1 MGADMNEPTILVTGA
16 TGQVGFELVRA
27 LQGLGRVV
35 APDRSMLDLSDGNR
49 LATVVREIQPSF
61 IINPAAY
68 TAVDQAESDA
78 DAAMRVNATA
88 PGVLA
93 AEARRIGAA
102 LIHYSTDY
110 VFDGTKDG
118 PYDEDD
124 PVGPLNVY
132 GASKLAGERAIED
145 IGGAYV
151 VLRTSWVYGMRGRN
165 FLRTMLRL
173 AQERPELR
181 IVADQIG
188 APTWSRIVAELTAHI
203 VAQAIAVS
211 EDAQDDWWAKR
222 SGTYHLTAAGS
233 TSWAGFAEAI
243 FEHLALEKRPR
254 VVPISAA
261 EYPTPARRP
270 ANSCLSNAKLTAMF
284 GVRAPQWREA
294 LRVCLAGLEVC

>member
-1 MGADMNEPTILVTGA
+1 MNEPTILVTGA

-27 LQGLGRVV
+27 LQGLARVV
-35 APDRSMLDLSDGNR
+35 APDRSMLDLSDGKR
-49 LATVVREIQPSF
+49 LATVVREIQPSI

-93 AEARRIGAA
+93 AEARHIGAT

-110 VFDGTKDG
+110 VFDGTKNA
-118 PYDEDD
+118 PYNEDD

-145 IGGAYV
+145 AGCAYV

-173 AQERPELR
+173 AEERPELR
-181 IVADQIG
+181 IVADQI
-188 APTWSRIVAELTAHI
+188 
-203 VAQAIAVS
+203 
-211 EDAQDDWWAKR
+211 
-222 SGTYHLTAAGS
+222 
-233 TSWAGFAEAI
+233 
-243 FEHLALEKRPR
+243 
-254 VVPISAA
+254 
-261 EYPTPARRP
+261 
-270 ANSCLSNAKLTAMF
+270 
-284 GVRAPQWREA
+284 
-294 LRVCLAGLEVC
+294 

>member
-1 MGADMNEPTILVTGA
+1 MKEPTILVTGA

-49 LATVVREIQPSF
+49 LATVVREIQPSI

-78 DAAMRVNATA
+78 DAAMCVNATA

-93 AEARRIGAA
+93 AEAQHIGAA

-110 VFDGTKDG
+110 VFDGTKG
-118 PYDEDD
+118 EPYDEDD

-145 IGGAYV
+145 VGGAYI

-188 APTWSRIVAELTAHI
+188 APTWSRIIAESTAHI

-211 EDAQDDWWAKR
+211 EDAQGEWWAKR
-222 SGTYHLTAAGS
+222 SGTYHLTTAGS

-243 FEHLALEKRPR
+243 FEHLAPEKRPR
-254 VVPISAA
+254 VVPISTA
-261 EYPTPARRP
+261 EYPTAARRP

-294 LRVCLAGLEVC
+294 LRICLAGMDVC

>member
-1 MGADMNEPTILVTGA
+1 MIEPTILVTGA

-68 TAVDQAESDA
+68 TAVDRAESDA

-110 VFDGTKDG
+110 VFDGKKDE

-145 IGGAYV
+145 VGGAYV

-165 FLRTMLRL
+165 FLRTMLGL

-203 VAQAIAVS
+203 VAQAIAVP
-211 EDAQDDWWAKR
+211 EDAQDEWWAKR

-243 FEHLALEKRPR
+243 FQHLALEKRPR